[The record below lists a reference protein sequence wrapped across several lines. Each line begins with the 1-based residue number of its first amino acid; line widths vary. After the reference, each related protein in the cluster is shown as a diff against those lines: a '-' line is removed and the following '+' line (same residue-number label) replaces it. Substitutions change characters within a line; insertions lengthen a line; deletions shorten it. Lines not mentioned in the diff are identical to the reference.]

1 MHRRPPDDLV
11 RHRKFFFRY
20 YVRVIALAVAGPTA
34 LSTYAVAVWGLTAD
48 LGFSSS
54 FPWST
59 GPLSNWMVWL
69 GFALVANLGT
79 FLQPSESLEK
89 TTASWLAALLEELTI
104 TKWPLA
110 LEEEQTPGPVSHE

>member
-1 MHRRPPDDLV
+1 
-11 RHRKFFFRY
+11 
-20 YVRVIALAVAGPTA
+20 

-69 GFALVANLGT
+69 GFALVANLST
-79 FLQPSESLEK
+79 FLRPSESPAERNCI
-89 TTASWLAALLEELTI
+89 LATRFALEELTI
-104 TKWPLA
+104 AKWPLA
-110 LEEEQTPGPVSHE
+110 LEEEQTPGPVSHG